1 MPQHCNQHVFKC
13 NFYFEG
19 NRSLCPFCFLLFSFT
34 SNRNLQTNWYVLF
47 KLCNNLLVT
56 KAIMD
61 VFANQ
66 SVKTHFSLAACGCH
80 GVTDQSLDLCDCAV
94 DQLYS
99 DCHQS
104 VVTTIL
110 CDCGVLAHLF
120 DPGLSDIPNG
130 VEVKSTWL
138 EVKCPQNHNVWA
150 VQHHPHK
157 MDWGRLRLLSSL
169 QRQSDFTKR
178 CVDWSIVTLQHYT

>member
-1 MPQHCNQHVFKC
+1 MPTYLKVKVKDVPQHCNQHVFKC

-138 EVKCPQNHNVWA
+138 EVKCPQNHNV
-150 VQHHPHK
+150 
-157 MDWGRLRLLSSL
+157 
-169 QRQSDFTKR
+169 
-178 CVDWSIVTLQHYT
+178 

>member
-1 MPQHCNQHVFKC
+1 MQQSASDQSYHGC
-13 NFYFEG
+13 
-19 NRSLCPFCFLLFSFT
+19 FCQPISENTFF
-34 SNRNLQTNWYVLF
+34 
-47 KLCNNLLVT
+47 
-56 KAIMD
+56 
-61 VFANQ
+61 
-66 SVKTHFSLAACGCH
+66 CGCQ

-138 EVKCPQNHNVWA
+138 EVKCPQNHNV
-150 VQHHPHK
+150 
-157 MDWGRLRLLSSL
+157 
-169 QRQSDFTKR
+169 
-178 CVDWSIVTLQHYT
+178 